1 MVDLSIV
8 MLVYQRV
15 TDQRCVYLLSSRGH
29 AAEFPRPGWK
39 PSPPLVKRMG
49 SQVLWEVDWK
59 NARIVYLIYIYI
71 CIYVYM
77 YMHINM
83 YVYVYIITMS
93 MSMSFY
99 VYVCAYNCI
108 YVYVRI

>member
-59 NARIVYLIYIYI
+59 NARIVYLIYIY
-71 CIYVYM
+71 VYM